1 MEYSTSL
8 NRFLTGIP
16 ERYEV
21 ADSEFTQINAV
32 EVEIDINTGY
42 AVAIKRI
49 FCSRNNKEKE
59 ESQ

>member
-8 NRFLTGIP
+8 SRFTTVVP

-21 ADSEFTQINAV
+21 ADSGNTQVNAV
-32 EVEIDINTGY
+32 EVEINPLTGY

-49 FCSRNNKEKE
+49 FCSRNKE
-59 ESQ
+59 EKDERP

>member
-1 MEYSTSL
+1 MKKDFGSKTYL
-8 NRFLTGIP
+8 YPMPVLI
-16 ERYEV
+16 V
-21 ADSEFTQINAV
+21 ATYGE
-32 EVEIDINTGY
+32 DINTGY